1 MASTVA
7 DGTLMKIA
15 LAQMNVACDKAANL
29 RKMELLVAQARSE
42 GADLIAFPE
51 ASMYGFGAADDNLIQ
66 VAEPVHGEFV
76 TALQEIARLN
86 HIFILAGMFEG
97 SADARRVYNTVVVVD
112 DNGKFIDSY
121 RKLHLYDAFGV
132 MESDRFLPGDGET
145 MHFECAGITI
155 GVMICYDLR
164 FPEVARHL
172 AFLGAEAVIV
182 PAAWYAG
189 PLKDAHLEIL
199 CRARAIENNIYVAA
213 VMQVGQNFT
222 GNTMV
227 VDPMGVIQASR
238 GEMEGLLLSELVHDR
253 VESVRA
259 ISPTLKN
266 RRTDVYSRWR
276 TTKWYE

>member
-1 MASTVA
+1 MA
-7 DGTLMKIA
+7 DETLMKIA

-29 RKMELLVAQARSE
+29 RKIELLVSQAGSE

-51 ASMYGFGAADDNLIQ
+51 ASMYGFGSADDNLVQ
-66 VAEPVHGEFV
+66 VAEPVQGEFV

-97 SADARRVYNTVVVVD
+97 GADARRVYNTVVAVD
-112 DNGKFIDSY
+112 DQGKLIDTY
-121 RKLHLYDAFGV
+121 RKLHLYDSFGV

-145 MHFECAGITI
+145 MHFECAGITV

-172 AFLGAEAVIV
+172 AFLGAEAIIV
-182 PAAWYAG
+182 PAAWYSG
-189 PLKDAHLEIL
+189 PMKETQLEIL
-199 CRARAIENNIYVAA
+199 CRARAIENNIYLATA
-213 VMQVGQNFT
+213 MQIGPHYT
-222 GNTMV
+222 GSSMV

-276 TTKWYE
+276 ATKWYE